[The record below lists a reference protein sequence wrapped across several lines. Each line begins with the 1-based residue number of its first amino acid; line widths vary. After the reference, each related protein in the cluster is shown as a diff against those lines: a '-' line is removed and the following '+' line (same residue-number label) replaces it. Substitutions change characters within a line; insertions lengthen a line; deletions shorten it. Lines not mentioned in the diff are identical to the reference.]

1 MPCHDRLMESI
12 SPAPVI
18 AFMLAIMCGVM
29 LAVGSYVTAAVTGT
43 IALVVYGLWLVAIDR
58 GDDDRHI
65 LR

>member
-1 MPCHDRLMESI
+1 MEFI

-18 AFMLAIMCGVM
+18 AFMLAIICGVM

-43 IALVVYGLWLVAIDR
+43 IALVYGLWLVAIDR